1 MADSKDVNDWV
12 RFAED
17 DFQGA
22 VEMLSAHPRI
32 ASRLFGEACEKY
44 LKAVMLFRG
53 VEPPQTHN
61 LRRLL
66 AELEPQFLP
75 DSLEVSAASL
85 LTGAAPAGRY
95 PGEWGEPSLEEA
107 RALHR
112 AALVLRSLARTWLG
126 LD

>member
-1 MADSKDVNDWV
+1 MADSKAVTDWV

-22 VEMLSAHPRI
+22 VEILNTHPRI

-44 LKAVMLFRG
+44 LKAVMLSRG
-53 VEPPQTHN
+53 SEPPQTHN

-66 AELEPQFLP
+66 AELEPKFSP
-75 DSLEVSAASL
+75 DSLEVGAASL

-95 PGEWGEPSLEEA
+95 PGDLGEPTLEEA
-107 RALHR
+107 QALHR
-112 AALVLRSLARTWLG
+112 AALVLRALARAWLR

>member
-22 VEMLSAHPRI
+22 LEMLSAHPRI

-44 LKAVMLFRG
+44 LKAVMLARG

-66 AELEPQFLP
+66 AELDPTFAN
-75 DSLEVSAASL
+75 DSLEVAAASL

-95 PGEWGEPSLEEA
+95 PGEWGEPSAEQA
-107 RALHR
+107 QALHR
-112 AALVLRSLARTWLG
+112 AAEVLRSKARAWLG
-126 LD
+126 LT